1 MTQQELEGLG
11 IAEPAPTRLPTATE
25 RDMLD
30 LLLARYNSERPGTI
44 ADRWVR
50 AEHVRSTQ
58 RLGYVPV
65 SIADFVAVDKYGTT
79 QAVHGHEVKVSR
91 SDWLSELKDPE
102 KSERIKRFCD
112 FWWLVVPDA
121 SIIKPGELPEGW
133 GLMVQ
138 SGKVL
143 RAKVRAPRLTPE
155 PLNLDFVAG
164 LTAAAARTAFREP
177 LRRDA
182 RTIDMWNDRTR
193 TLRSLCQ
200 ACGEPAPCALHQP
213 RKLGAAA

>member
-1 MTQQELEGLG
+1 MTQQEFEGLT
-11 IAEPAPTRLPTATE
+11 ITKPAPTRQPAATE

-30 LLLARYNSERPGTI
+30 LLLTRYNTERTGTI

-58 RLGYVPV
+58 SYYEFW
-65 SIADFVAVDKYGTT
+65 SIADFIAIDKYHSK
-79 QAVHGHEVKVSR
+79 QAMHGHEVKVSR
-91 SDWLSELKDPE
+91 SDWLTELRDPT

-112 FWWLVVPDA
+112 YWWLVVPDA
-121 SIIKPGELPEGW
+121 SIVKPGELPEGW

-138 SGKVL
+138 SGDKL
-143 RAKVRAPRLTPE
+143 RAKTRAPRLTPE
-155 PLNLDFVAG
+155 PLTLDFVAG

-177 LRRDA
+177 LHRDA
-182 RTIDMWNDRTR
+182 RTIDVWSDKLQTTR
-193 TLRSLCQ
+193 RLCQ

-213 RKLGAAA
+213 RRLGAAA